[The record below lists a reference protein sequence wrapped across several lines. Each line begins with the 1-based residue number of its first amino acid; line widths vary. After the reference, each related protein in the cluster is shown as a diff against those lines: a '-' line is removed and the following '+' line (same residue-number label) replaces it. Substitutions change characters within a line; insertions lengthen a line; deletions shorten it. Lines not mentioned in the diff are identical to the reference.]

1 MEIKR
6 KDLFWFIILRLVVIT
21 SLAVSVIF
29 IQYGT
34 SAFFEVSPLLSHLYT
49 FILIVYGISAV
60 YFLLFWWN
68 RHLKAQVYLQIF
80 LDLFFITYMVYIS
93 GGLRGSFYFL
103 YIFEIIAASVVLSN
117 RAAYLTAA
125 LSCIFFGLLVDATYF
140 GFIPYF
146 SPEGEKITL
155 AVLLNNIILAW
166 GVFFLVAFLINSLMG
181 NLRKTNEKLTQA
193 QRELEIKKHL
203 AMAGEFAA
211 QLAHEIR
218 NPLAAVSGS
227 VQVLKDSLDLAP
239 DQRTLMNIVVD
250 ESERVS
256 QSIEQF
262 LNLAASGKHVFT
274 PVRLSETLQETL
286 LLLQGG
292 KEFNGDIRLE
302 GNFKDSPIE
311 YYGNKNQFKQ
321 IFWNIIKNGIK
332 AMPDG
337 GILRIN
343 FFRKEDGGIRMM
355 FSDTGFGM
363 DEKEKEKLF
372 EPFHSGFTQGSGIGM
387 TVVRRIV
394 EEYGGRITADTQS
407 GKGMRVTIE
416 LPESKPYD
424 DQKKG

>member
-1 MEIKR
+1 MEIRR
-6 KDLFWFIILRLVVIT
+6 KDLFWFIILRLVIIT
-21 SLAVSVIF
+21 SLAVSVVF

-34 SAFFEVSPLLSHLYT
+34 SAFFEVSPLLSHLYY
-49 FILIVYGISAV
+49 FILIVYGISAL
-60 YFLLFWWN
+60 YFLLYWWN
-68 RHLKAQVYLQIF
+68 RFLTAQVYLQIF
-80 LDLFFITYMVYIS
+80 IDLFFITYMVYIS

-125 LSCIFFGLLVDATYF
+125 LSCIFFGVLVDATYF

-146 SPEGEKITL
+146 SPEGERITL
-155 AVLLNNIILAW
+155 AMLLNNIVLAW

-181 NLRKTNEKLTQA
+181 NLRKTKEKLTLA

-227 VQVLKDSLDLAP
+227 VQVLKDSLDLPGNQQA
-239 DQRTLMNIVVD
+239 LMHIVVD

-262 LNLAASGKHVFT
+262 LNLASPGKHVFT
-274 PVRLSETLQETL
+274 TVKLSDTLQETL
-286 LLLQGG
+286 LLLQRGG
-292 KEFNGDIRLE
+292 ELDEDIRLE
-302 GNFKDSPIE
+302 GNFANSKIE

-332 AMPDG
+332 AMPEG
-337 GILRIN
+337 GTMTIHFL
-343 FFRKEDGGIRMM
+343 RKENGGIRMI
-355 FSDTGFGM
+355 FSDTGYGM
-363 DEKEKEKLF
+363 PEEEKEKIF

-394 EEYGGRITADTQS
+394 EEYGGHIKVETQQ
-407 GKGMRVTIE
+407 GKGTRVMIE
-416 LPESKPYD
+416 LPEMKAYD
-424 DQKKG
+424 EQGKG